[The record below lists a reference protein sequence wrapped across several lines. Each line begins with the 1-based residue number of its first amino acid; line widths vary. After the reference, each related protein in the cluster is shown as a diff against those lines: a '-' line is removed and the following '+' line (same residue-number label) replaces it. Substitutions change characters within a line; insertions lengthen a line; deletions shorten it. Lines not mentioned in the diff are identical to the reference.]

1 LEHSIQFFSSPNGS
15 EGSNISKVI
24 EKNPSTDKVI
34 SDTSEDI
41 RIDSVSSSRKPK
53 IDIDLSE

>member
-34 SDTSEDI
+34 YETSGEI
-41 RIDSVSSSRKPK
+41 RIDPVSSSRNPK
-53 IDIDLSE
+53 IDLFE